1 MTTYTIKDL
10 EQISGIKAHTIRIWE
25 QRYHFLQPQR
35 TETNI
40 RTYSG
45 EELKTILNVSL
56 LNKYGFKISHIDK
69 MSLDQME
76 EKILTLNQFDAQKE
90 RVVNELIKDMVSLNM
105 VNFERQLDLYIGQK
119 GIDKTITEIIF
130 LFLERV
136 GILWVT
142 NHINPAQEHL
152 ASNIIRQ
159 KIILGIEKL
168 PKITQYHDK
177 RIVLFLPEGEYHEIG
192 ILYVHFLLKQ
202 KGIYIDYLGTNTPIL
217 DLAYLATHQKIDYF
231 YSHITSPAKSF
242 KLNKF
247 LEGITTQV
255 NNVPVLI
262 SGQLLQ
268 TYKGPLANNIQLLK
282 SLADTTD
289 FIASL

>member
-268 TYKGPLANNIQLLK
+268 TYKGPLASNIQLLK